1 MERPKAEVSAQERS
15 RTWYLQVRL
24 SGRQDE
30 IFDNDRSK
38 KGIPSSFHLC
48 WEFALKISNG
58 RKIELIEGVDARH
71 FLPQREERPLPQHP
85 GQQCLH
91 QVTYLGKEIS
101 AETF

>member
-1 MERPKAEVSAQERS
+1 MERPKAEVSTQERS

-71 FLPQREERPLPQHP
+71 LLPQREERPLPQHP

-101 AETF
+101 AETL